1 MHLPK
6 KGLRALG
13 IAESFS
19 GRVYSTLAGIVM
31 RKDLKIDGFAFSRV
45 TIGGTDATD
54 GVLAIVDTLKRRD
67 INVILL
73 SGCVIAF
80 FNIIDPAEVRDRTG
94 LPVICVTYEA
104 SSGLEGDILH
114 HFPGDTAR
122 LDAYHRLGDRTPHI
136 LPDGQIMHSTAGASI
151 LWMRAGSARH
161 LPSRERS
168 RNPSGLHASAPVP
181 PMVLSGTRIKN
192 TSGEE
197 RPPVLPPQEISYLTR
212 LMDKK
217 ELTRSPD
224 DTTDDKTRPMGM
236 S

>member
-45 TIGGTDATD
+45 KIGGMDATD

-80 FNIIDPAEVRDRTG
+80 FNIIDPAEVYDRTG

-104 SSGLEGDILH
+104 SFGLEGDILH

-122 LDAYHRLGDRTPHI
+122 LDAYHRLGDRTPHT
-136 LPDGQIMHSTAGASI
+136 LPDGQIMYLHSWGLDPADAGQICTAFTCEGKIPEPLRVAR
-151 LWMRAGSARH
+151 LAARAAQGSFWNH
-161 LPSRERS
+161 
-168 RNPSGLHASAPVP
+168 
-181 PMVLSGTRIKN
+181 
-192 TSGEE
+192 
-197 RPPVLPPQEISYLTR
+197 
-212 LMDKK
+212 D
-217 ELTRSPD
+217 
-224 DTTDDKTRPMGM
+224 
-236 S
+236 